1 MPAFAIAARSRASR
15 ASKRG
20 DRQLLGVP
28 SHQSAA
34 HEFRLFPYAGTL
46 NSSRAV
52 PVSTSQPSLVTAT
65 PSPSTM

>member
-15 ASKRG
+15 ASSVATG
-20 DRQLLGVP
+20 
-28 SHQSAA
+28 SSSAFHPINPRRMIA
-34 HEFRLFPYAGTL
+34 FPYAATL

>member
-1 MPAFAIAARSRASR
+1 MPAFAIAARSFAEPRLQR
-15 ASKRG
+15 R

-34 HEFRLFPYAGTL
+34 HGVYPATL

-52 PVSTSQPSLVTAT
+52 PVSTSQPVLVTAT